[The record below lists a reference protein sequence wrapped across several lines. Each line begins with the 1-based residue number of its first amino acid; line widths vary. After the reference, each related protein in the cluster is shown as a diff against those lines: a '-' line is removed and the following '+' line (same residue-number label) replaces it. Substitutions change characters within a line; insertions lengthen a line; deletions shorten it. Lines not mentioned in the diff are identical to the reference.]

1 MIFFYQYISKGE
13 SSALSV
19 TDMTTKNRE
28 CRVFEYLGMTR
39 FQSILLCWLKPCH
52 MNQSRLVAKLWRR
65 FLCGLGKFARSP
77 TDHSCWIH
85 DNPHIY
91 MENSVG
97 FFCRPHRGPM
107 LHDLCSSLQRGG
119 ILECPK
125 ASGLVAGLPM
135 VHLGRPLDGVDSAL
149 PHTCPDMYKVKGQN
163 HKWRQFLGGSI
174 PLSVRHKHN
183 SCLLFA
189 PVGSSG
195 HQRTQWI

>member
-13 SSALSV
+13 SSALYV

-65 FLCGLGKFARSP
+65 FLCGLGKFAKSP
-77 TDHSCWIH
+77 IDHSCWIH

-149 PHTCPDMYKVKGQN
+149 PGPGPPVTPERGHWDGGQLRCN
-163 HKWRQFLGGSI
+163 AFPTVCSPSSPHSALW
-174 PLSVRHKHN
+174 
-183 SCLLFA
+183 LFGEA
-189 PVGSSG
+189 VGVV
-195 HQRTQWI
+195 